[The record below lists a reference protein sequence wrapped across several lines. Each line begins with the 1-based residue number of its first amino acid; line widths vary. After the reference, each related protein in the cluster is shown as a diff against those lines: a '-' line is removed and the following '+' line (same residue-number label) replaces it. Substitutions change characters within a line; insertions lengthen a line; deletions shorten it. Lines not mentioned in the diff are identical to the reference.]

1 MGEAENKAVETT
13 KKKKKLPLWI
23 ALGVAAVAAVAS
35 AVLLLGNG
43 GGSNDD
49 WLREALA
56 EDSTRTIELNEDIK
70 ATEGYEVNGNK
81 TLVGTGKISM
91 TADSNYVLS
100 VNEGASL
107 TVDGPTV
114 NAMNIGANGVVVRS
128 GGKLEWKDGALTYPK
143 QYAIISYGDTL
154 ISGGTFEFAGANWL
168 YVKSGTKAEVT
179 GGHFVKSTA
188 VGFEVEKGAELAIS
202 GKDTLIERAGTNTIN
217 NHGKVSVKD
226 ATISASGVWT
236 ITNHGE
242 LTMDGATV
250 KDCSVKGVLYN
261 YKDAISAEIRNC
273 TFSGSKTYHV
283 YNQHEVTIK
292 DTDMSDSEASSLNN
306 QPGAIMNVESVTL
319 TNCGYHAIY
328 NDRGT
333 INIKNCDIDTTVY
346 KGVQNKTGYV
356 TIDGMTLNNVGGAG
370 LGNVAYVTGGGYG
383 YIYANNVTA
392 TNTVDYNVVS
402 YGGEVKLSNSV
413 FNPTPGT
420 NVYIR
425 NGTFELDSVQI
436 LGTKN
441 PGKVTLALGSDTYR
455 TVEGSIKGDTLI
467 TGSASRGVTNYGK
480 LSIYGGTI
488 TGNKP
493 SGTSKAGGGIYTL
506 GDVYM
511 YGGTVTGNTAITYGG
526 GIRVDSDEKSTG
538 NLYMYGGSFTNNYA
552 GSNGGGISIADPECG
567 LYMYGGTVSNNSCG
581 NKGDGILINGTF
593 ELYDDAYIKNND
605 VYLWNE
611 SRYIDVKS
619 TTLSGD
625 ALVIRDG
632 GLSEGVIIAR
642 FPTEAAAANL
652 ADHFISANNQFAFV
666 ADGRNL
672 VAQVVHNDLV
682 SPTDFTGAQEA
693 TVTSFAQLKY
703 AVESTSGKKIIKIA
717 ADIPMTDMITVPAS
731 AAVKLIDDGTARTLT
746 RSGYKGELFHLDREA
761 NLYVAGKAG
770 LTMDGNSQK
779 GTAAS
784 MPLIFSTVES
794 YVVLEDGAV
803 LQNNTNTS
811 YATSACA
818 GAVNLYGGRMIV
830 DGGVI
835 RNCNGP
841 TYETA
846 DSKMTNRPAVYVST
860 TGILSVKDGE
870 ISGNLNGAIRSYGRV
885 YVSGGEIKDNVR
897 NGDGGAAI
905 RAPWIYMT
913 GGTISGNKSTNGG
926 GAVYL
931 TPCEAYPEGY
941 FYMNGGSITGNFS
954 GVNDADPNYDFDT
967 VGGAVYVDQ
976 NCVLDCVAGTISN
989 NQSIGDKTGS
999 NIGQNGGG
1007 IVNDGT
1013 VYLHSG
1019 AVVSGNYAARNG
1031 GGIFCRNKGA
1041 KLIIEGAT
1049 ISDNYTDG
1057 RGGAIFTEGAD
1068 NSVTITGATIENNK
1082 AVGAGGILFGG
1093 GVGSVTDTVFRGNV
1107 AERIGS
1113 SYGNA
1118 GAIMNQ
1124 SSTKLTMTNVT
1135 FDGNKAI
1142 AKDGGGGC
1150 GGAIYNGKADLII
1163 NGVVSKNNEARVA
1176 ADIFFSED
1184 TLSNTING
1192 AFDVTE
1198 IYLEGS
1204 ETLVIG
1210 ENFTGRTDGL
1220 ILVDLPTGTDTNRY
1234 LAGEQLLEGNVSETV
1249 AALFTL
1255 GSNYADLTIGADGK
1269 IVGGQTPDQPDQ
1281 PDTPVIP
1288 EGPAAQIGEQ
1298 KYDTLAEA
1306 VAAAQSG
1313 DTIVIINDMIL
1324 ADTLTIEKAITITTD
1339 GVADRTI
1346 YSAVEGAD
1354 YYINVKADG
1363 VVITGSENSRLIIDG
1378 EGKTHQRGLVALQGT
1393 GCKLEYVTL
1402 QNNIST
1408 YNGGGLYTNSAE
1420 GVLNNVEFINCKA
1433 EGAELCGGALYLTS
1447 SGGVTATNCLFEG
1460 NEATYRG
1467 GAVYAAGSAV
1477 FTAEGCTFKSNKA
1490 VENRGG
1496 AIYAVANVTLTLT
1509 DCVFDGNEAKD
1520 SGGAILS
1527 AKASDQLITGC
1538 TFTNNTSGNFGGA
1551 VGFSSG
1557 ASTVTLDSCTF
1568 TGNTANGTG
1577 NFAGGAI
1584 SVGTAVTVTGGE
1596 TYITYN
1602 AAPNGYGGGIGTQK
1616 AVGTAS
1622 VTVNEGATLH
1632 IYGNTQKAGDE
1643 VSFKAEDGT
1652 ITNNG
1657 TLITEAPEEPHVAR
1671 IGETGYAT
1679 LAEAVAAAQ
1688 NGDTVVLVSDAVL
1701 TETLAIDKAI
1711 TLTTDGLGK
1720 RTVTGDAALTGS
1732 FFKVTSGGVKL
1743 SGTADSRL
1751 VIDGAGVERDSL
1763 IAVECADAADTV
1775 TAEYVTV
1782 CNAKSKSN
1790 GSAVSITKGKL
1801 AAANCIFDKNE
1812 VDAQADKSGSGGA
1825 IYLAATNSAA
1835 DLIDCTFTG
1844 NKANYRG
1851 GAIYANKEVPVVL
1864 TGCVFD
1870 GNSAGNAGGAI
1881 LSGKTDG
1888 QLITDCE
1895 FTDNMAGA
1903 FGGAVGFSAGASTV
1917 TLDGC
1922 TFTGNI
1928 ANGTQKYAG
1937 GAISVG
1943 TALTVTGGET
1953 CITGNAAP
1961 NGYGGGIGTQKAVGT
1976 ASVTVNEGATLH
1988 IYGNTQKTGGE
1999 VSFAAVDGT
2008 ITNNGT
2014 LVTEAPVY
2022 PAMIGTTGYASL
2034 AEAVAAAN
2042 AGDTVVICADVVL
2055 NGTLTVDKAITIT
2068 TDGVADRTIT
2078 GSPSAGNYYINIKA
2092 DAPVAIKGTA
2102 ASRLIIDGESATHD
2116 RGLVAVQTADSVLE
2130 YVVLQNNINGNAD
2143 NLGGA
2148 LYVNK
2153 TGVAL
2158 NNCVLQGNKSG
2169 GGGAAYL
2176 TGAAAVVMT
2185 NCQITGNNSTKYGGA
2200 FQGAGG
2206 SILTLKGCVVES
2218 NTASNVG
2225 GAAYMAQSSGNPAT
2239 IVADGTIF
2247 KANSTTATGGVIRA
2261 TGAFQLTD
2269 CTFEGNSGSDGDISE
2284 GNTTAYT
2291 RTVTNCVFDKTEGA
2305 AIAKKDP
2312 TQVVVSGCTFAAE

>member
-1 MGEAENKAVETT
+1 MSEVETKT
-13 KKKKKLPLWI
+13 VETGKKKKLPLLI
-23 ALGVAAVAAVAS
+23 LLAVLLIGGIGAAVA
-35 AVLLLGNG
+35 LLGG
-43 GGSNDD
+43 GEDD
-49 WLREALA
+49 AWLRKALA
-56 EDSTRTIELNEDIK
+56 DESVSTIELNEDIK
-70 ATEGYEVNGNK
+70 ATEGYEVNGTK
-81 TLVGTGKISM
+81 TIVGTGKISM
-91 TADSNYVLS
+91 TTDSSYVFS
-100 VNEGASL
+100 VNDGASL
-107 TVDGPTV
+107 TVDGIAV
-114 NAMNIGANGVVVRS
+114 NVMNIGANGVVVRS
-128 GGKLEWKDGALTYPK
+128 GGALEWKSGTLSYPK
-143 QYAIISYGDTL
+143 QYAVMSYGDTK
-154 ISGGTFEFAGANWL
+154 ISGGTFEFAGTNWL

-179 GGHFVKSTA
+179 GGHFVKSGA
-188 VGFEVEKGAELAIS
+188 VGFEVEKDAELSIS

-217 NHGKVSVKD
+217 NYGKVTLTE
-226 ATISASGVWT
+226 ATISASEVWT

-242 LTMDGATV
+242 LLMDGAIV

-261 YKDAISAEIRNC
+261 YKDAVSAEIRNC
-273 TFSGSKTYHV
+273 TFSGSKTYHI

-292 DTDMSDSEASSLNN
+292 DTDMSDSGASSLNN
-306 QPGAIMNVESVTL
+306 QPGAIMNIENVTL

-333 INIKNCDIDTTVY
+333 MNIKNCDIDTTVY

-632 GLSEGVIIAR
+632 GLSEGVVIAR

-682 SPTDFTGAQEA
+682 SPTDFTGAQEV

-1176 ADIFFSED
+1176 DDIFFSED

-1234 LAGEQLLEGNVSETV
+1234 LAGEQILSGNVNETV

-1255 GSNYADLTIGADGK
+1255 GSEYPALTIGADGK
-1269 IVGGQTPDQPDQ
+1269 VVGGVLPDEPDG
-1281 PDTPVIP
+1281 PVIP
-1288 EGPAAQIGEQ
+1288 AGPAAQIGDQ

-1324 ADTLTIEKAITITTD
+1324 ADTLTIEKTITITTD

-1346 YSAVEGAD
+1346 YGAVEGAD
-1354 YYINVKADG
+1354 YYINIKADG
-1363 VVITGSENSRLIIDG
+1363 VVLCGSETSRLIIDG
-1378 EGKTHQRGLVALQGT
+1378 ENKTHQRGLVALQGE

-1402 QNNIST
+1402 QNNVST
-1408 YNGGGLYTNSAE
+1408 YNGGGLYTNSAG
-1420 GVLNNVEFINCKA
+1420 GVLNNVKFINCKA
-1433 EGAELCGGALYLTS
+1433 EGADLCGGALYGATG
-1447 SGGVTATNCLFEG
+1447 SGI
-1460 NEATYRG
+1460 EARN
-1467 GAVYAAGSAV
+1467 
-1477 FTAEGCTFKSNKA
+1477 CTFTGNYA
-1490 VENRGG
+1490 THRGG
-1496 AIYAVANVTLTLT
+1496 AIYAVANMALSLT
-1509 DCVFDGNEAKD
+1509 DCVFDGNVSGNA
-1520 SGGAILS
+1520 GGAILS
-1527 AKASDQLITGC
+1527 ANKADQPITGC
-1538 TFTNNTSGNFGGA
+1538 TFTNNTAGAFGGA

-1557 ASTVTLDSCTF
+1557 TSSVTLDGCTF
-1568 TGNTANGTG
+1568 TGNTANGTQ
-1577 NFAGGAI
+1577 NYAGGAI

-1632 IYGNTQKAGDE
+1632 IYGNTQKGGGE
-1643 VSFKAEDGT
+1643 VSFKAEDGA

-1657 TLITEAPEEPHVAR
+1657 TLVTEAPEEPHVAK

-1688 NGDTVVLVSDAVL
+1688 SGDTVVLVSDAVL

-1751 VIDGAGVERDSL
+1751 MIDGAGVERDSL

-1895 FTDNMAGA
+1895 FTNNTAGA
-1903 FGGAVGFSAGASTV
+1903 FGGAVGFSSGTSSV

-1922 TFTGNI
+1922 TFTGNT
-1928 ANGTQKYAG
+1928 ANGTQNYAG

-1943 TALTVTGGET
+1943 TAVTVTGGET
-1953 CITGNAAP
+1953 YITYNAAP

-1988 IYGNTQKTGGE
+1988 IYGNTQKGGGE
-1999 VSFAAVDGT
+1999 LSFKAEDGA

-2014 LVTEAPVY
+2014 LVTEAPKEPHV
-2022 PAMIGTTGYASL
+2022 AKIGETGYESL
-2034 AEAVAAAN
+2034 AAAVAAAQS
-2042 AGDTVVICADVVL
+2042 GDTVTVIDDVVL
-2055 NGTLTVDKAITIT
+2055 TETLTIDKAITLT
-2068 TDGVADRTIT
+2068 TDGVADHTVT
-2078 GSPSAGNYYINIKA
+2078 GTPSADNYYINIKA
-2092 DAPVAIKGTA
+2092 DAAVTIKGTA
-2102 ASRLIIDGESATHD
+2102 ASRLIIDGKNETHQ
-2116 RGLVAVQTADSVLE
+2116 RGLVAVQTANSVLE
-2130 YVVLQNNINGNAD
+2130 YVVLQNNINGSTKTF
-2143 NLGGA
+2143 GGA
-2148 LYVNK
+2148 LYVN
-2153 TGVAL
+2153 TSGVVL
-2158 NNCVLQGNKSG
+2158 NNCVLQGNQSG
-2169 GGGAAYL
+2169 GGGAVYATGDARL
-2176 TGAAAVVMT
+2176 TL
-2185 NCQITGNNSTKYGGA
+2185 NSCQIFNNNSTKYGGA
-2200 FQGAGG
+2200 FQGASG
-2206 SILTLKGCVVES
+2206 SVTTLVGCQVDGNS
-2218 NTASNVG
+2218 ASNVG
-2225 GAAYMAQSSGNPAT
+2225 GVAYMAQSGGTNPAT
-2239 IVADGTIF
+2239 IVAEDTAF
-2247 KANSTTATGGVIRA
+2247 KNNSTTATGGVIRA
-2261 TGAFQLTD
+2261 TGAFQLTG
-2269 CTFEGNSGSDGDISE
+2269 CTFEGNSGSDADISE
-2284 GNTTAYT
+2284 GNGTAYT
-2291 RTVTNCVFDKTEGA
+2291 RTITNCTFDKAETA
-2305 AIAKKDP
+2305 AIAKHAS
-2312 TQVVVSGCTFAAE
+2312 TQIVITGCTFAS

>member
-1 MGEAENKAVETT
+1 MSEVETKT
-13 KKKKKLPLWI
+13 AETGKKKKLPLLI
-23 ALGVAAVAAVAS
+23 LLAVLLIGGIGAAVA
-35 AVLLLGNG
+35 LLGG
-43 GGSNDD
+43 GEDD
-49 WLREALA
+49 AWLRKALA
-56 EDSTRTIELNEDIK
+56 DESVSTIELNEDIK
-70 ATEGYEVNGNK
+70 ATEGYEVNGTK
-81 TLVGTGKISM
+81 TIVGTGKISM
-91 TADSNYVLS
+91 TTDSSYVFS
-100 VNEGASL
+100 VNDGASL
-107 TVDGPTV
+107 TVDGIAV
-114 NAMNIGANGVVVRS
+114 NVMNIGANGVVVRS
-128 GGKLEWKDGALTYPK
+128 GGALEWKSGTLSYPK
-143 QYAIISYGDTL
+143 QYAVMSYGDTK
-154 ISGGTFEFAGANWL
+154 ISGGTFEFAGTNWL

-179 GGHFVKSTA
+179 GGHFVKSGA
-188 VGFEVEKGAELAIS
+188 VGFEVEKDAELSIS

-217 NHGKVSVKD
+217 NYGKVTLTE
-226 ATISASGVWT
+226 ATISASEVWT
-236 ITNHGE
+236 VTNHGE
-242 LTMDGATV
+242 LLMDGAIV

-261 YKDAISAEIRNC
+261 YKDAVSAEIRNC
-273 TFSGSKTYHV
+273 TFSGSKTYHI

-292 DTDMSDSEASSLNN
+292 DTDMSDSGASSLNN
-306 QPGAIMNVESVTL
+306 QPGAIMNIENVTL

-333 INIKNCDIDTTVY
+333 MNIKNCDIDTTVY

-383 YIYANNVTA
+383 YIHANNVTA

-402 YGGEVKLSNSV
+402 YGGELKLSNSV
-413 FNPTPGT
+413 MNVTPGA

-425 NGTFELDSVQI
+425 NGTFELDNVQI

-441 PGKVTLALGSDTYR
+441 PGKVALALGSDTYR
-455 TVEGSIKGDTLI
+455 TVEGSIKGNTVI
-467 TGSASRGVTNYGK
+467 KGSASRGVTNYGT
-480 LSIYGGTI
+480 LYIYGGTI

-506 GDVYM
+506 GKVYM
-511 YGGTVTGNTAITYGG
+511 YGGSITGNTALTYGG
-526 GIRVDSDEKSTG
+526 GIRVDSDEKSVG
-538 NLYMYGGSFTNNYA
+538 SLYMYGGSISGNKA
-552 GSNGGGISIADPECG
+552 GSNGGGISIADPACG
-567 LYMYGGTVSNNSCG
+567 LYLHGGTVANNVSDA
-581 NKGDGILINGTF
+581 KGDGILINGKF
-593 ELYDDAYIKNND
+593 DLYNGAAIKNND
-605 VYLWNE
+605 VYIFE
-611 SRYIDVKS
+611 AGQYINVKS
-619 TTLSGD
+619 ESL
-625 ALVIRDG
+625 ANNVITVRHG
-632 GLSEGVIIAR
+632 ALSEGTVVAK
-642 FPTEAAAANL
+642 FPSEAAAAAL
-652 ADHFISANNQFAFV
+652 ADRFVSGNDQFTFEV
-666 ADGRNL
+666 DGKDL
-672 VAQVVHNDLV
+672 VARITAKDLE
-682 SPTDFTGAQEA
+682 SPADFADA
-693 TVTSFAQLKY
+693 KTVTVTTFAQLKS
-703 AVESTSGKKIIKIA
+703 AVESTKGEKIIKIA
-717 ADIPMTDMITVPAS
+717 ADIPMTGIIRVPAS
-731 AAVKLIDDGTARTLT
+731 ASVKLIDDGTARTLK
-746 RSGYKGELFHLDREA
+746 RSGYQGELFYLNNEA
-761 NLYVAGKAG
+761 NLYVAGTAG
-770 LTMDGNSQK
+770 LTLDG
-779 GTAAS
+779 AS
-784 MPLIFSTVES
+784 DTVLAEKPLIFATANS
-794 YVVLEDGAV
+794 YVVLESGAV

-830 DGGVI
+830 DGGII

-846 DSKMTNRPAVYVST
+846 DSGMTNRPAVYVST
-860 TGILSVKDGE
+860 TGVVSVKGGE
-870 ISGNLNGAIRSYGRV
+870 ISGSQNGAIRSYGRV

-897 NGDGGAAI
+897 SGDGGAAI

-931 TPCEAYPEGY
+931 TPSEAIPEGY
-941 FYMNGGSITGNFS
+941 FYMSGGSITGNFS

-976 NCVLDCVAGTISN
+976 NCVFDCVAGTISN
-989 NQSIGDKTGS
+989 NQAIGDKTGS
-999 NIGQNGGG
+999 SIGQNGGG
-1007 IVNDGT
+1007 IVNDGV
-1013 VYLHSG
+1013 VYLRSG
-1019 AVVSGNYAARNG
+1019 AVVSGNYATRNG

-1041 KLIIEGAT
+1041 QLIIEGAA
-1049 ISDNYTDG
+1049 ISGNYTDG
-1057 RGGAIFTEGAD
+1057 RGGGIFSEGAD
-1068 NSVTITGATIENNK
+1068 NTVTITGATIENNK
-1082 AVGAGGILFGG
+1082 ALGGGGILFGG
-1093 GVGSVTDTVFRGNV
+1093 GVASVTDTVFRGNE
-1107 AERIGS
+1107 AQRTGS

-1124 SSTKLTMTNVT
+1124 SSTKLTLTNVT

-1150 GGAIYNGKADLII
+1150 GGAVYNDKADIVI
-1163 NGVVSKNNEARVA
+1163 NGIVSKNNEARVA
-1176 ADIFFSED
+1176 DDIFISKN
-1184 TLSNTING
+1184 TLSNSVSG

-1198 IYLEGS
+1198 VYLEGS

-1210 ENFTGRTDGL
+1210 ENFTGRSDNGL
-1220 ILVDLPTGTDTNRY
+1220 ILVDLPNGSSTNRY
-1234 LAGEQLLEGNVSETV
+1234 LAGEQLLEGNVGETV

-1255 GSNYADLTIGADGK
+1255 GSDYADLAIGADGK
-1269 IVGGQTPDQPDQ
+1269 IVGGQTPDQ

-1306 VAAAQSG
+1306 VAAAQAG

-1324 ADTLTIEKAITITTD
+1324 ADTLTIEKTITITTD

-1378 EGKTHQRGLVALQGT
+1378 EGKTHQRGLVALQGA

-1402 QNNIST
+1402 QNNVST
-1408 YNGGGLYTNSAE
+1408 YNGGGLYTNKTG
-1420 GVLNNVEFINCKA
+1420 GVLNSVEFINCKA

-1568 TGNTANGTG
+1568 SGNTANGTG
-1577 NFAGGAI
+1577 NFTGGAI
-1584 SVGTAVTVTGGE
+1584 SVGTTVTVTGGE

-1632 IYGNTQKAGDE
+1632 IYGNTQKSGGE
-1643 VSFKAEDGT
+1643 VSFKAEDGA

-1657 TLITEAPEEPHVAR
+1657 TLVTEAPEDPHVAK

-1688 NGDTVVLVSDAVL
+1688 SGDTVVLVSDAVL

-1751 VIDGAGVERDSL
+1751 MIDGAGVERDSL

-1895 FTDNMAGA
+1895 FTDNTAGA

-1999 VSFAAVDGT
+1999 VSFSAVDGT

-2042 AGDTVVICADVVL
+2042 AGDTVVICADVEL
-2055 NGTLTVDKAITIT
+2055 NGTLTVDKAITIA